1 MHTKQHITDL
11 FSNFNNL
18 RVMVIGDVMV
28 DAYLFGKVDR
38 ISPEAPV
45 PVVVVQSRSN
55 RPGGAAN
62 VALNIKGLGAEPVL
76 CSVVGRDQKGSEFL
90 EILKQN
96 ELAVHGILQSNDR
109 ITTTKFR
116 IIGNN
121 SQMLRVD
128 EEITSDLNK
137 REKELLQFRIEHIL
151 REEKIDVII
160 FQDYNKGVI
169 DENLITKTIEIA
181 NKKSIPVVVDPK
193 RKNFLS
199 FKGVNLF
206 KPNLKELYEGIN
218 GGFDSFSTENTKEA
232 MKLLQEKIEAE
243 IILVTL
249 SENGV
254 MIRAKTAEEKYEI
267 SHIPAHLR
275 SIADVSGA
283 GDTVISVA
291 ALCLA
296 LQQNPKTLAT
306 ISNIAGGLVCE
317 SVGVIPIDKNKLQA
331 EVLRLLVSGAND

>member
-1 MHTKQHITDL
+1 
-11 FSNFNNL
+11 
-18 RVMVIGDVMV
+18 MVIGDVMV

-128 EEITSDLNK
+128 EEITTDLNK

-169 DENLITKTIEIA
+169 DEKLITKTIEIA

-218 GGFDSFSTENTKEA
+218 GGFDSFSTENTQEA
-232 MKLLQEKIEAE
+232 MKRLQEKIEAE
-243 IILVTL
+243 MILVTL

-254 MIRAKTAEEKYEI
+254 MIRAKTAEGKYENTQ
-267 SHIPAHLR
+267 IPAHLR

-296 LQQNPKTLAT
+296 LQQDPKTMAT

-317 SVGVIPIDKNKLQA
+317 AVGVIPIDKNKLQA
-331 EVLRLLVSGAND
+331 EVLRLLVSDVND

>member
-1 MHTKQHITDL
+1 
-11 FSNFNNL
+11 
-18 RVMVIGDVMV
+18 MVIGDVMV

-76 CSVVGRDQKGSEFL
+76 CSVVGKDQKGSEFL

-96 ELAVHGILQSNDR
+96 ELAIHGILQSNDR

-121 SQMLRVD
+121 TQMLRVD
-128 EEITSDLNK
+128 EEITNDLNK

-169 DENLITKTIEIA
+169 DEKLITKTIEIA

-218 GGFDSFSTENTKEA
+218 GGFDSFSTENTQEA
-232 MKLLQEKIEAE
+232 MKRLQEKIEAE
-243 IILVTL
+243 MILVTL

-267 SHIPAHLR
+267 NHIPAHLR

-296 LQQNPKTLAT
+296 LQQDPKTLAT

-317 SVGVIPIDKNKLQA
+317 AVGVIPIDKNKLQA
-331 EVLRLLVSGAND
+331 EVLRLLVSDLND